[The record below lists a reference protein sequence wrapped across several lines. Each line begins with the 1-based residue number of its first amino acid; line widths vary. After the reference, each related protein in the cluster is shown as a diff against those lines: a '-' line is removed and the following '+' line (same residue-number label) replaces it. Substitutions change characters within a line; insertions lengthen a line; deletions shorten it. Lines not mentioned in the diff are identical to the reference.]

1 MRIAIVSIVVHQP
14 HIDSGDEA
22 IPGETLAI
30 CAMFGFTVA
39 SSLVKISGTLSEI
52 QQFPAL
58 HIYRCHRLCPP
69 WRCRMADAVSLSLSM
84 QNGKM
89 CGRMAVHLALRLS
102 KTMMMTTAA
111 ILRNIIELHPSY
123 HTHNIITQYSSSS
136 SSLSHVLSSSQ
147 CTKHIRCLACL
158 VSKKNTHVFTSA
170 ILRFM

>member
-1 MRIAIVSIVVHQP
+1 MVVDARGSPHMNMRIAIVSIVVHQP

-69 WRCRMADAVSLSLSM
+69 WRCRMADAVSLSLSIKKWENVWS
-84 QNGKM
+84 NG
-89 CGRMAVHLALRLS
+89 
-102 KTMMMTTAA
+102 
-111 ILRNIIELHPSY
+111 
-123 HTHNIITQYSSSS
+123 
-136 SSLSHVLSSSQ
+136 
-147 CTKHIRCLACL
+147 
-158 VSKKNTHVFTSA
+158 SA
-170 ILRFM
+170 SRASVVENDDDDYCRHST